1 MWSSFAKGTKER
13 MKRTHNGRSFPRVK
27 TLFILTV
34 ALLAATSMLGA
45 APVAAADPV
54 RTWNQLALQTVRE
67 TSASD
72 AQAARL
78 YAMVNVAMYDA
89 VNGILSS
96 HGNDDDRDFAVVP
109 PGDAPPQGDTFA
121 AASAAAHAVLAGE
134 FPARAAIYNAQLQQ
148 DLDALTPSSRTTAG
162 QEWGASVGAQVRAAR
177 ANDGSSPNET
187 QPAGSGPGVFRAAWS
202 GAQFRNLTPFAI
214 ADPSI
219 YVTNGPPALN
229 TLSYAAAFAEVK
241 LLGNAAIPD
250 AAKLDTF
257 RFWNL
262 PNGSTQPP
270 GAWIQIGL
278 AVTATH
284 SLQLPQ
290 ATRLFAL
297 LSMALSDTVGP
308 TYMTKF
314 VYRHWRPAT
323 AIREA
328 STDGNPNTDEDATW
342 SPRAG
347 GIGGT
352 PEHTSGHSSFS
363 GAGAAVL
370 AGFFCADHIAFSL
383 ATDTAPGGLARTY
396 PSFSS
401 AANEAGLS
409 RVLGGIHFSF
419 SNLDGLAVGRA
430 IGAEVLAK
438 KLLLKQGPTHFGEC
452 PR

>member
-1 MWSSFAKGTKER
+1 
-13 MKRTHNGRSFPRVK
+13 MKT
-27 TLFILTV
+27 ILAV
-34 ALLAATSMLGA
+34 IVLAATPLYAA
-45 APVAAADPV
+45 APDPV
-54 RTWNQLALQTVRE
+54 ETWNQLALQTVRE

-72 AQAARL
+72 AQSARL
-78 YAMVNVAMYDA
+78 YAMVNAAMYDA
-89 VNGILSS
+89 VNGILSAL
-96 HGNDDDRDFAVVP
+96 GNDDDRDFAIVP
-109 PGDAPPQGDTFA
+109 PTGAPPQGDTFA

-134 FPARAAIYNAQLQQ
+134 FPGRAAIYDAQLQQ
-148 DLDALTPSSRTTAG
+148 DLDALGSSQRTTAG
-162 QEWGASVGAQVRAAR
+162 REWGDSVGARVRAAR

-214 ADPSI
+214 SNPSI
-219 YVTNGPPALN
+219 YVTSGPPALDS
-229 TLSYAAAFAEVK
+229 LSYAAAFAEVK

-262 PNGSTQPP
+262 PAGSDQPP

-278 AVTATH
+278 AAAATQ
-284 SLQLPQ
+284 SLELPQ
-290 ATRLFAL
+290 ETRLFAL
-297 LSMALSDTVGP
+297 LSMALSDASGP

-314 VYRHWRPAT
+314 IYKHWRPAT

-328 STDGNPNTDEDATW
+328 STDGNLNTDEDATW

-352 PEHTSGHSSFS
+352 PEHTSGHSAYS
-363 GAGAAVL
+363 GAGEAVL
-370 AGFFCADHIAFSL
+370 RGFFCADNIAFTFAS
-383 ATDTAPGGLARTY
+383 DTAPGGQARTY
-396 PSFSS
+396 ASFSS

-409 RVLGGIHFSF
+409 RVFGGIHFQF
-419 SNLDGLAVGRA
+419 SNQDGLTVGRA

-438 KLLLKQGPTHFGEC
+438 KLLLKRGPTHFGEC

>member
-1 MWSSFAKGTKER
+1 MNKNHTRLF
-13 MKRTHNGRSFPRVK
+13 
-27 TLFILTV
+27 TLAV
-34 ALLAATSMLGA
+34 VLLGVTPLF
-45 APVAAADPV
+45 AAASDPV
-54 RTWNQLALQTVRE
+54 QTWNQLALQTARE

-89 VNGILSS
+89 VNGIVSS
-96 HGNDDDRDFAVVP
+96 HGNDDERDFAIVP
-109 PGDAPPQGDTFA
+109 PNGAPPQGDTLA
-121 AASAAAHAVLAGE
+121 AAAAAAHAVLAGE
-134 FPARAAIYNAQLQQ
+134 FPARAAIYDAQLQT
-148 DLDALTPSSRTTAG
+148 DLGARPQSPRTKAG
-162 QEWGASVGAQVRAAR
+162 RDWGAAVGAQVRAAR
-177 ANDGSSPNET
+177 ANDGSTPNET
-187 QPAGSGPGVFRAAWS
+187 QPAGTGPGVFRAAWS
-202 GAQFRNLTPFAI
+202 GAQFRNLAPFAI
-214 ADPSI
+214 SDPSI
-219 YVTNGPPALN
+219 YVTAGPPALDS
-229 TLSYAAAFAEVK
+229 LSYAAAFAEVK

-262 PNGSTQPP
+262 PNGSDQPP

-278 AVTATH
+278 AVAASR
-284 SLQLPQ
+284 SLELPQ
-290 ATRLFAL
+290 ATRLLAL
-297 LSMALSDTVGP
+297 LSMGLCDSVGP

-314 VYRHWRPAT
+314 LYRHWRPTT

-342 SPRAG
+342 SPRG
-347 GIGGT
+347 GSVGGT
-352 PEHTSGHSSFS
+352 PEHTSGHSAFS

-370 AGFFCADHIAFSL
+370 AGFFCTDSIAFTL
-383 ATDTAPGGLARTY
+383 ATDTAPGGQPRTY
-396 PSFSS
+396 SSFSS

-409 RVLGGIHFSF
+409 RVLGGVHFSF

-438 KLLLKQGPTHFGEC
+438 KLLLKRGPTHFGEC

>member
-1 MWSSFAKGTKER
+1 
-13 MKRTHNGRSFPRVK
+13 MKRHHNGQSFPRVK
-27 TLFILTV
+27 NLLLLTV
-34 ALLAATSMLGA
+34 VLLGVTPVFGAALAA
-45 APVAAADPV
+45 APDPV
-54 RTWNQLALQTVRE
+54 RTWNQLAIQTVRE

-96 HGNDDDRDFAVVP
+96 HGNDDDRDFAIVP
-109 PGDAPPQGDTFA
+109 PHDAPPQGDTFA

-148 DLDALTPSSRTTAG
+148 DLDALGSSARTTAG

-177 ANDGSSPNET
+177 TNDGSAPNET

-202 GAQFRNLTPFAI
+202 GVQFRNLTPFAI

-219 YVTNGPPALN
+219 YVTSGPPALD
-229 TLSYAAAFAEVK
+229 TLSYAAALAEVK

-262 PNGSTQPP
+262 PNGSTQPA
-270 GAWIQIGL
+270 GAWLQIGL
-278 AVTATH
+278 AVAATH
-284 SLQLPQ
+284 SLELPQ

-297 LSMALSDTVGP
+297 LSMAMCDTVGP

-314 VYRHWRPAT
+314 IYRHWRPAT

-370 AGFFCADHIAFSL
+370 AGFFCADNIAFNL
-383 ATDTAPGGLARTY
+383 VTDTAPGGLPRTY

-438 KLLLKQGPTHFGEC
+438 KLLLKRGPRHFGEC